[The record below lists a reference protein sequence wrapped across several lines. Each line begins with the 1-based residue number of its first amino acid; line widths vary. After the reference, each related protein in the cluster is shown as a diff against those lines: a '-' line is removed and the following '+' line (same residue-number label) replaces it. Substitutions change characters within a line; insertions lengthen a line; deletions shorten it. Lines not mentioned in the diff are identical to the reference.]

1 MTRLCLR
8 LVCIALL
15 PASLFVL
22 STCGKDSSTSPPSP
36 PPPPAPVPTSIE
48 ITPSSATLNAID
60 QTVQLAP
67 VVLDENGAEIA
78 DASVTWTSGAV
89 DVATVNDQGLVT
101 AVNNGSAVITAQSGS
116 LSASASIIVSQVPV
130 RIVIEIPTT
139 GQLILTD
146 MGQVK
151 LEATVQDRNGHPVA
165 GAEVT
170 WSSSDESVA
179 TVSDQGLVNQVSS
192 GITQITARS
201 GDLSDSI
208 SFFVPI
214 RFALGMLYRATN
226 GPDWT
231 QNTNWL
237 TDAPVE
243 EWHGVTVGLFG
254 LILNLNNNNLGGSIP
269 MDVGQLRV
277 LEELN
282 LGSNRISGEIPAT
295 IGKLEYLGKLNLSDN
310 RISGEIP
317 ATLGQ
322 MSKLVVMDLG
332 SNDLSG
338 EIPPELGR
346 LAQLEHLFLDNNQ
359 LTGVPPSELGNLAN
373 LRGLFLQDNES
384 LSGPLP
390 DSFTNLELQTLNLG
404 ATELCVPASPEF
416 QTWIEGIEN
425 ATAAPCP
432 DPEIEAP

>member
-22 STCGKDSSTSPPSP
+22 STCGKDSSTAPSAP
-36 PPPPAPVPTSIE
+36 TPPASVPASIE

-179 TVSDQGLVNQVSS
+179 TVSDQGVVNEVSS
-192 GITQITARS
+192 GITHITARS

-208 SFFVPI
+208 IYGVSI
-214 RFALGMLYRATN
+214 KIAMGMLYRATN

-254 LILNLNNNNLGGSIP
+254 QVVILNLNNNNLGGSIP
-269 MDVGQLRV
+269 MDVGHLWT
-277 LEELN
+277 LDELN

-310 RISGEIP
+310 QLSGEIP
-317 ATLGQ
+317 A
-322 MSKLVVMDLG
+322 
-332 SNDLSG
+332 
-338 EIPPELGR
+338 ELGY
-346 LAQLEHLFLDNNQ
+346 
-359 LTGVPPSELGNLAN
+359 LAN

-390 DSFTNLELQTLNLG
+390 DSFTNLELQTLNLDG
-404 ATELCVPASPEF
+404 TELCVPASSEF

-425 ATAAPCP
+425 VTAAPCP